1 MTKLELD
8 SYRQMSPQAMRSW
21 LVRSCVVAGSMAA
34 ALLVIA
40 VSHFGRVPGPDVA
53 GAPPATE
60 LSSASELR

>member
-1 MTKLELD
+1 
-8 SYRQMSPQAMRSW
+8 
-21 LVRSCVVAGSMAA
+21 MAA